1 MHESSL
7 LGWTMRS
14 CRVYCCTPWLIV
26 TPGFAAPGRSISAGR
41 SNPSVRPNRH
51 TELNL
56 DAEPGGQVDK
66 PREGAGGQGRQ
77 VAAERDLLQIGGR
90 ICCAP
95 SGQNGE
101 PNAIYER

>member
-1 MHESSL
+1 MEGVL
-7 LGWTMRS
+7 LHAVVERNPCHSNTRS
-14 CRVYCCTPWLIV
+14 QHQR
-26 TPGFAAPGRSISAGR
+26 GGKNS
-41 SNPSVRPNRH
+41 SVRRKGR
-51 TELNL
+51 TELHF
-56 DAEPGGQVDK
+56 DAEPGGQVDE